1 MRPPRFLSLVV
12 VLLAPVAVP
21 DSLRA
26 QVARGTVTEQTSNA
40 PLAGVVVDLVRA
52 DASGANDRV
61 FSVLTDLSGTFAL
74 RASGPGHYRV
84 TAKRIGVKRYSS
96 APFDLADGE
105 TRSLSIVLEALD
117 YRLPEVVVSGTSL
130 CSVNPRDVAQVAALW
145 DEARAALDA
154 AEISLRDKLFSAEVT
169 RYVRELDPKSKRVL
183 NETRSEVRG
192 VVASPFNSAPAE
204 SLSVLGYWRAAP
216 NGGAY
221 YFGPDA
227 KVLLSETFLTDH
239 CFRPVAGK
247 GARSG
252 MVGLRFAPVVG
263 RTVPDV
269 AGALWL
275 DAKTFELRL
284 VDFAY
289 DRVRAGVD
297 SAAVGGEVHFAR
309 LASGAWIVRRWFLR
323 VPVLGRPTQPL
334 STEGSAPWVLVRPG
348 MSRLSEEGGLVTTDD
363 LRPQV
368 RPASISG
375 VLLDSTGK
383 RPLMRALVRIAGT
396 PRTSVSGAD
405 GRFAFDSVAPGSYTL
420 VVNTVAYDSLGLAAA
435 DVSLELTGGQRR
447 AVQLSAHTARVLTER
462 LCVGRGAPWGRGTLH
477 VTVRDS
483 VGGTPLPRVGVSVGW
498 MSTIGRVAGDS
509 VLATSA
515 ATTDEK
521 GSIAFCEI
529 PADRTLTI
537 GVALPNGGASAEI
550 RTALRA
556 REVKHLDVTIAP
568 R

>member
-1 MRPPRFLSLVV
+1 MRPFLTLVV
-12 VLLAPVAVP
+12 VPLALVTTPGW
-21 DSLRA
+21 LRA

-61 FSVLTDLSGTFAL
+61 FSVLTDVSGTFAL
-74 RASGPGHYRV
+74 RASGPGRYRV

-105 TRSLSIVLEALD
+105 TRSLTIVLEALD

-145 DEARAALDA
+145 EEARTALDA
-154 AEISLRDKLFSAEVT
+154 AEISLRDKLFTAEVT

-227 KVLLSETFLTDH
+227 KVLLSETFLNDH

-323 VPVLGRPTQPL
+323 VPVFGRPTQPL

-363 LRPQV
+363 LRPLV
-368 RPASISG
+368 RPAFITG
-375 VLLDSTGK
+375 VLLDSTRR
-383 RPLMRALVRIAGT
+383 RPLTQALVRIAGT
-396 PRTSVSGAD
+396 PRTSVSSAD
-405 GRFAFDSVAPGSYTL
+405 GRFAFDSLAPGSYAL
-420 VVNTVAYDSLGLAAA
+420 VVNTSGYDSLGLAAA
-435 DVSLELTGGQRR
+435 DLSLELTGGERR

-462 LCVGRGAPWGRGTLH
+462 LCMGRGAPWGRGTLH

-483 VGGTPLPRVGVSVGW
+483 VGGAPLARVGVSVGW
-498 MSTIGRVAGDS
+498 MSTIGQVAGDS
-509 VLATSA
+509 VLATST

-521 GSIAFCEI
+521 GSIAFCEM
-529 PADRTLTI
+529 PADRTLTLT
-537 GVALPNGGASAEI
+537 VALPSGGAGAPN
-550 RTALRA
+550 RTALKA
-556 REVKHLDVTIAP
+556 REVQHLDIAVP

>member
-1 MRPPRFLSLVV
+1 MRPLFSLVV
-12 VLLAPVAVP
+12 VVLALVTTPGR
-21 DSLRA
+21 LRA
-26 QVARGTVTEQTSNA
+26 QVARGTVTEQTSNV
-40 PLAGVVVDLVRA
+40 PLAGVVVELVRA
-52 DASGANDRV
+52 DASGMNDRV
-61 FSVLTDLSGTFAL
+61 FSVLTDASGTFAL
-74 RASGPGHYRV
+74 RASGPGRYRV
-84 TAKRIGVKRYSS
+84 TAKRIGVKRYAS

-117 YRLPEVVVSGTSL
+117 YRLPEVVVSGRSL

-145 DEARAALDA
+145 EEARTALDA

-192 VVASPFNSAPAE
+192 VVASPLNSAPAE

-227 KVLLSETFLTDH
+227 KVLLSETFLDDH

-269 AGALWL
+269 AGTLWL
-275 DAKTFELRL
+275 DAKSFELRL

-289 DRVRAGVD
+289 DRVRVGVD

-334 STEGSAPWVLVRPG
+334 STEGSAPWILVRPG

-363 LRPQV
+363 LRPLV

-383 RPLMRALVRIAGT
+383 QPLTLALVRIAGT
-396 PRTSVSGAD
+396 QRTSVSGAN
-405 GRFAFDSVAPGSYTL
+405 GRFAFDSVVPGSYAL
-420 VVNTVAYDSLGLAAA
+420 VVNTVGYDSLGLAAA
-435 DVSLELTGGQRR
+435 DASLELTGGEQR
-447 AVQLSAHTARVLTER
+447 AVRLSAHTARVLTER
-462 LCVGRGAPWGRGTLH
+462 LCMGRGAPWGRGTLH

-483 VGGTPLPRVGVSVGW
+483 VAGAPLDRTVVSVGW

-509 VLATSA
+509 VLATST

-521 GSIAFCEI
+521 GNITFCEI
-529 PADRTLTI
+529 PADRALTI
-537 GVALPNGGASAEI
+537 GVALPNGGAGARI
-550 RTALRA
+550 RTLLKA
-556 REVKHLDVTIAP
+556 REVKHVDISVAP

>member
-12 VLLAPVAVP
+12 VLLALVAVP

-61 FSVLTDLSGTFAL
+61 FSVLTDVSGTFAL
-74 RASGPGHYRV
+74 RASGPGRYRV

-105 TRSLSIVLEALD
+105 TRSLTIVLEALD

-145 DEARAALDA
+145 EEARTALDA
-154 AEISLRDKLFSAEVT
+154 AEISLRDKLFAAEVT

-227 KVLLSETFLTDH
+227 KVLLSETFLNDH

-323 VPVLGRPTQPL
+323 VPVLGRPTEPL

-363 LRPQV
+363 LRPLV
-368 RPASISG
+368 RPASIRG

-383 RPLMRALVRIAGT
+383 RPLTRALVRIAGT

-405 GRFAFDSVAPGSYTL
+405 GRFAFDSVAPGSYAL
-420 VVNTVAYDSLGLAAA
+420 VVNTVGYDSLGLAAA
-435 DVSLELTGGQRR
+435 DVSLELTGGERR

-462 LCVGRGAPWGRGTLH
+462 LCMGRGAPWGRGTLH

-509 VLATSA
+509 VLATST

-537 GVALPNGGASAEI
+537 GVALPNGGTGARI
-550 RTALRA
+550 HTALKA
-556 REVKHLDVTIAP
+556 REVKHLDVTVVP